1 MSASVGN
8 VVGSFYQNSNKVLAS
23 IADGATNLVSFTV
36 AGAKQGDVALCT
48 WNGTPTAGIVIG
60 TGWASADDTVLIP
73 FTNNTGGAVDP
84 ADTFDFTI
92 LLFRKSGEE
101 GVAT

>member
-8 VVGSFYQNSNKVLAS
+8 MVGTFYQNTDKTLGS
-23 IADGATNLVSFTV
+23 IADGATNLVSFAV
-36 AGAKQGDVALCT
+36 PGAKQGDVALCT
-48 WNGTPTAGIVIG
+48 WNATPTAGIVIG
-60 TGWASADDTVLIP
+60 TGWGSADDTVLVP

-84 ADTFDFTI
+84 ADTFDFSI
-92 LLFRKSGEE
+92 LLFRKSGSE